1 MSIYQTPRVY
11 SNTVEMVEEVDIC
24 HRLKK
29 TWPTLYVFIMFVII
43 LLLVIGIV
51 TLSISNTDEM
61 DDSDSVSMTTSQ
73 PLLLHNSTMSLASS
87 ITPDFSES
95 SDIDFDIK
103 FAFTPL
109 TRSCSERFVV
119 PLGQQIYASVCSPKG
134 DIIVDIRRFIVSEKG
149 IYPTIRGISLNVEQ
163 WQNMIAYIN
172 TISNFVKH
180 LQTTISEQYNTDVV
194 HNVTEA

>member
-1 MSIYQTPRVY
+1 
-11 SNTVEMVEEVDIC
+11 
-24 HRLKK
+24 
-29 TWPTLYVFIMFVII
+29 MFVII

-73 PLLLHNSTMSLASS
+73 PILLHSSTMSF
-87 ITPDFSES
+87 IDFSES

-103 FAFTPL
+103 FAFTPM